1 MKRFL
6 CIVLVLALTGAMS
19 LPAALADE
27 VSEAVEAE
35 VAETL
40 GIDGDTGLTVEGAEE
55 PAPVEQAEPAP
66 VEQAEPA
73 QENEAA
79 SEEDAVQVEPGAEPV
94 SDETAELTPDELEP
108 LAGEGELAVAA
119 PVTATAATG
128 FHLSAETVSIGVKEG
143 YVGLTV
149 VAEPEGAEP
158 PAVTWRVANAKIAKV
173 DANGKITGVKKGTTT
188 IYATMEN
195 GTEAACKVKVL
206 KAPGKL
212 TMKPSKLTLGADG
225 ATAQLAFSVPKGCAS
240 NSFTWKSS
248 NTKVAVVDQNGLV
261 TTVGKGSATITVKAY
276 NGKGGKCKLTVG
288 VAPSA
293 IAFPIDQLSLAESAV
308 YKPAPTLT
316 YGKGTKGPAGITYSL
331 SPNSRDTG
339 CLTLNPTTGEMK
351 GVRKGSAIVV
361 ATTYNGL
368 TATLPV
374 TVAAAPTGITL
385 SQKTAV
391 IGVKDSFSGLLP
403 TLGVPSGESECAS
416 TVIWTSSNKKIAKVD
431 ANGVITGV
439 KKGSCT
445 ITATTTNGKKASCKV
460 KVYKAPKK
468 ITLKPAKGA
477 LKVGETNKYKISFPK
492 GCGGTYSIK
501 SSDPAVA
508 AIADDGT
515 VTALAAGTVTVTVT
529 AYNGR
534 TATGKLTVTGGN
546 VEVSLPED
554 EYSSIDSDTT
564 EYDPSMSNAE
574 KLEYVI
580 YKAQQQLGKP
590 YIYGSGY
597 KNVADPSGFDC
608 SGLVYWSF
616 KQIGITMQDSAYR
629 QGYRDTDKSGKIKI
643 KKVTLSQLKRGD
655 VVCFNTVED
664 GANDLVD
671 HTGIYLGN
679 GKFIHASSTGKGV
692 VISSL
697 ASGYYKRNFSWG
709 RRVLN

>member
-6 CIVLVLALTGAMS
+6 CHVLVLALIGALC
-19 LPAALADE
+19 LPAALAEE

-35 VAETL
+35 VAEAME
-40 GIDGDTGLTVEGAEE
+40 IDGDTGLTVEGAEE
-55 PAPVEQAEPAP
+55 PAPVPEDEPGQEAEAAWDNAEQIEFGTEP
-66 VEQAEPA
+66 VEPA
-73 QENEAA
+73 Q
-79 SEEDAVQVEPGAEPV
+79 
-94 SDETAELTPDELEP
+94 DELEP

-119 PVTATAATG
+119 PMVAAAATG
-128 FHLSAETVSIGVKEG
+128 FHLSAETVTIGIKEV
-143 YVGLTV
+143 YTGLTV
-149 VAEPEGAEP
+149 VAEPEGAAP

-173 DANGKITGVKKGTTT
+173 DANGKLTGVKKGTTT
-188 IYATMEN
+188 VYATMEN
-195 GTEAACKVKVL
+195 GAEAACTVKVL

-212 TMKPSKLTLGADG
+212 TMKPSKLTLGANG
-225 ATAQLAFSVPKGCAS
+225 ATAQLTFTVPKGCAS
-240 NSFTWKSS
+240 NSFTWTSS

-261 TTVGKGSATITVKAY
+261 TTVGTGKANITVKAY

-288 VAPSA
+288 VAPTA
-293 IAFPIDQLSLAESAV
+293 IAFPIDQLSLAVSAG
-308 YKPAPTLT
+308 YKPAPTVT

-331 SPNSRDTG
+331 SPNSRDAG
-339 CLTLNPTTGEMK
+339 CVVLNPETGELT

-368 TATLPV
+368 SATLPV

-385 SQKTAV
+385 SQKAAV
-391 IGVKDSFSGLLP
+391 IGVKDTFSGLLP
-403 TLGVPSGESECAS
+403 TLGIPSGESECAS

-445 ITATTTNGKKASCKV
+445 ITATTTNGKKATCKV
-460 KVYKAPKK
+460 SVLKAPKK

-597 KNVADPSGFDC
+597 KNVADPKGFDC

-629 QGYRDTDKSGKIKI
+629 QGYKDTDKTGKIKI
-643 KKVTLSQLKRGD
+643 KKITSMSQLKRGD

-692 VISSL
+692 ITSTL
-697 ASGYYKRNFSWG
+697 NSGYYKKVFSWG
-709 RRVLN
+709 RRVLG

>member
-6 CIVLVLALTGAMS
+6 CNGLVLALICAMC
-19 LPAALADE
+19 LPAALAEE
-27 VSEAVEAE
+27 VSEAVDAE
-35 VAETL
+35 VAEAAY
-40 GIDGDTGLTVEGAEE
+40 IDGDTGLTMEGAEE
-55 PAPVEQAEPAP
+55 PAPVPEDEPIQEAETAW
-66 VEQAEPA
+66 
-73 QENEAA
+73 
-79 SEEDAVQVEPGAEPV
+79 EDADQIEPGAEPV
-94 SDETAELTPDELEP
+94 EPAENELEP
-108 LAGEGELAVAA
+108 LAGEGEQAVAA
-119 PVTATAATG
+119 PVTAAAATG
-128 FHLSAETVSIGVKEG
+128 FHLSAETVIIGVKED
-143 YVGLTV
+143 YTGLTV
-149 VAEPEGAEP
+149 VAEPEGAAP
-158 PAVTWRVANAKIAKV
+158 PAVTWRVANARIAKV
-173 DANGKITGVKKGTTT
+173 DANGKLTGVKKGTTT
-188 IYATMEN
+188 VYARMEN
-195 GTEAACKVKVL
+195 GTEAACTVRVL
-206 KAPGKL
+206 KAPDKL

-225 ATAQLAFSVPKGCAS
+225 ATAQLAFTVPKGCAS
-240 NSFTWKSS
+240 NSFTWTSS
-248 NTKVAVVDQNGLV
+248 NTKVAVVDQNGRV

-288 VAPSA
+288 VAPSG
-293 IAFPIDQLSLAESAV
+293 IAFPISRLSLAESAI
-308 YKPAPTLT
+308 YKPAPTVS

-339 CLTLNPTTGEMK
+339 CVVLNPETGEMTA
-351 GVRKGSAIVV
+351 VRKGSAIVV

-416 TVIWTSSNKKIAKVD
+416 TVIWTTSNKKIARVD
-431 ANGVITGV
+431 ANGVVTGV

-468 ITLKPAKGA
+468 VTLKPANGK
-477 LKVGETNKYKISFPK
+477 LNVGETNKYKVSFPK
-492 GCGGTYSIK
+492 GCGGTYRFE
-501 SSDPAVA
+501 SSDPTVA
-508 AIADDGT
+508 TVAEDGT

-534 TATGKLTVTGGN
+534 TAKGTLTVSG
-546 VEVSLPED
+546 PESD
-554 EYSSIDSDTT
+554 VQVPTSEYSSVTSTT
-564 EYDPSMSNAE
+564 SEYDPNMSNAE

-629 QGYRDTDKSGKIKI
+629 QGYKDTDKSGKIKI

-709 RRVLN
+709 RRVLD